1 MHKAAM
7 MGSHEL
13 TETMLRKGTL
23 DMDKGD
29 PQGVTPLM
37 IAAQRG
43 YSRVAR
49 ILLEK
54 GANVSVKADRDFTAL
69 HCCCQGG
76 HVEVVK
82 LLVEAGGSDLEA
94 RDRSSC
100 TPLFVAATRGHWQ
113 IVRVLIEAGANPNA
127 SQSCGSTPLF
137 NAAYS
142 GHLAAVRVLILG
154 NADPR
159 LGKKTSPLET
169 SRPVDVAA
177 QNGHSEVVRELIQ
190 RFGIDGCCSPADRGQ
205 RALAMAA
212 GRNHVDAME
221 HLTAAGVVDAAGA
234 ALLEAAEY
242 GREASVKY
250 LVQQHQQTARGGHW
264 PGGYVNIRNRNGA
277 TPLSL
282 CVRYTRVSARIVRLL
297 LDAGADAASFIDLR
311 EPVADGGLMFT
322 GTPLALATTV
332 QRSERFHHEGV
343 TEEQLNKLE
352 AARRLLM
359 RVEAVHAVS
368 WLWPRDAAP
377 VAHHAAGGASTT
389 SSPTGTALK
398 MTLPVLRRRARRPRL
413 LLAPMFRWVG
423 DARGVRPTCIECTRS
438 LCFGFTFAW
447 LACVTSAV

>member
-13 TETMLRKGTL
+13 IETLLRKGTL
-23 DMDKGD
+23 DVDKGD
-29 PQGVTPLM
+29 PTGVTPLM
-37 IAAQRG
+37 IAAQKG

-49 ILLEK
+49 ILLEN
-54 GANVSVKADRDFTAL
+54 GAKVSVTADRDFTAL

-76 HVEVVK
+76 HLEVAK

-137 NAAYS
+137 YAAFN
-142 GHLAAVRVLILG
+142 GHLAVVRVLILG

-159 LGKKTSPLET
+159 MGKKISPLET
-169 SRPVDVAA
+169 SRPLDVAA
-177 QNGHSEVVRELIQ
+177 QNGHSGVVRELIR
-190 RFGIDGCCSPADRGQ
+190 RFGIDGCCSCADRGKP
-205 RALAMAA
+205 ALVMAA
-212 GRNHVDAME
+212 GKDHVDVME

-250 LVQQHQQTARGGHW
+250 LLQRHQHTARGGSW
-264 PGGYVNIRNRNGA
+264 PGGYANIRNNDGA

-282 CVRYTRVSARIVRLL
+282 CVRYARVSPRIVRLL
-297 LDAGADAASFIDLR
+297 LDAGADAASFVDLR
-311 EPVADGGLMFT
+311 EPMEAGGLVFV
-322 GTPLALATTV
+322 GTPLALATTM
-332 QRSERFHHEGV
+332 QRSEHQEGV

-359 RVEAVHAVS
+359 RLEAVHAVS
-368 WLWPRDAAP
+368 WLWPRDAPP
-377 VAHHAAGGASTT
+377 VAHDAAGVSTT
-389 SSPTGTALK
+389 SSATGTALTT
-398 MTLPVLRRRARRPRL
+398 TLRILRRRARRPRL
-413 LLAPMFRWVG
+413 LLAPMFRWVALRVG
-423 DARGVRPTCIECTRS
+423 
-438 LCFGFTFAW
+438 LCQSF
-447 LACVTSAV
+447 LNVP